1 MPSMNDVLGVIM
13 GGGRGSRLHPL
24 TKMRS
29 KPAVP
34 IAGKYRL
41 IDIPISNCINSG
53 IYRVAILTQFN
64 SVSLHRHI
72 SQAYNFDA
80 FHTGWVQIWAAEQ
93 TPQSA
98 DWYQGTADAVR
109 KQLFEI
115 QATGAEYVL
124 ILAGDH
130 LYRMDYTGMAEHHW
144 EKNADITVAVQPV
157 ARSEAS
163 RFGILKV
170 ETDGQISAFVEKPK
184 DPEIQKRFVSRDDP
198 ERPFLGSMGIY
209 MFKTKVLNDLL
220 NYHLRQD
227 DFGGDII
234 PQAIQSHEV
243 YGFDFDGYWEDIGT
257 IRSFYETNLK
267 LTSSNPP
274 FNFYD
279 PKAPIYTHARFLPG
293 STVEDSELK
302 DVLIAEGCRIRKAEI
317 THSIVGI
324 RSQIAEG
331 TVIKDSIVMGADYYP
346 DEKQRGDIP
355 IGIGANCHIE
365 SAILDKNVRMGEG
378 VVIKPFPDSRDIDHE
393 LYFVRDG
400 IVVIAKDTVIPAGT
414 RIAPHS

>member
-1 MPSMNDVLGVIM
+1 MNDVLGVIM
-13 GGGRGSRLHPL
+13 GGGRGARLHPL
-24 TKMRS
+24 TQMRS

-53 IYRVAILTQFN
+53 IFRVAILTQFN

-72 SQAYNFDA
+72 TQAYNFDV

-93 TPQSA
+93 TPQNPN
-98 DWYQGTADAVR
+98 WYQGTADAVR
-109 KQLFEI
+109 QQLFEI
-115 QATGAEYVL
+115 QATEAEYIM

-130 LYRMDYTGMAEHHW
+130 LYRMDYREMAKFHW
-144 EKNADITVAVQPV
+144 KKNADITVAVQPV
-157 ARSEAS
+157 ARSEAF
-163 RFGILKV
+163 RFGLLKV
-170 ETDGQISAFVEKPK
+170 EKDGHITSFTEKPK
-184 DPEIQKRFVSRDDP
+184 DPEVQDKFISRADQ

-220 NYHLRQD
+220 NYHLKSD

-243 YGFDFDGYWEDIGT
+243 YGFDYDGYWEDIGT

-267 LTSSNPP
+267 LTNSKPP

-279 PKAPIYTHARFLPG
+279 EKAPIYTHARFLPG
-293 STVEDSELK
+293 SVVEDSKLQG
-302 DVLIAEGCRIRKAEI
+302 VLLAEGCRIQKADI
-317 THSIVGI
+317 TRSIIGI

-331 TVIKDSIVMGADYYP
+331 TVIKDSIVMGADYY
-346 DEKQRGDIP
+346 DSKKQRGNLR
-355 IGIGANCHIE
+355 IGIGKNCHIE
-365 SAILDKNVRMGEG
+365 SAILDKNARVGDN
-378 VVIKPFPDSRDIDHE
+378 VTILPFSRDHDDVDHD
-393 LYFVRDG
+393 LYYVRDG
-400 IVVIAKDTVIPAGT
+400 IVVIAKDTEIPAGT
-414 RIAPHS
+414 RISPE

>member
-1 MPSMNDVLGVIM
+1 MNDVLGVIM

-24 TKMRS
+24 TQLRS

-53 IYRVAILTQFN
+53 IFRVAILTQFN

-72 SQAYNFDA
+72 TQAYNFDV

-93 TPQSA
+93 TPHST

-109 KQLFEI
+109 QQLFEI
-115 QATGAEYVL
+115 QATSAEYVM

-130 LYRMDYTGMAEHHW
+130 LYRMDYREMAKYHW
-144 EKNADITVAVQPV
+144 KKKADITVAVQPV
-157 ARSEAS
+157 ARSEAF
-163 RFGILKV
+163 RFGLLKV
-170 ETDGQISAFVEKPK
+170 EGDGHITSFIEKPK
-184 DPEIQKRFVSRDDP
+184 DPAAQDKFVSRDDP

-220 NYHLRQD
+220 NYHLRSD

-243 YGFDFDGYWEDIGT
+243 YGYDYDGYWEDIGT

-267 LTSSNPP
+267 LTNSNSP

-279 PKAPIYTHARFLPG
+279 AKAPIYTHARFLPG
-293 STVEDSELK
+293 SIVEDSELR
-302 DVLIAEGCRIRKAEI
+302 DVLLAEGCRIQKAKI
-317 THSIVGI
+317 SHSIIGI
-324 RSQIAEG
+324 RSQVAEE
-331 TVIKDSIVMGADYYP
+331 TVIKDSIVMGADYY
-346 DEKQRGDIP
+346 DTKKQRGNLP
-355 IGIGANCHIE
+355 IGIGRNCHIE
-365 SAILDKNVRMGEG
+365 SAILDKNARIGNNVT
-378 VVIKPFPDSRDIDHE
+378 ILPFPREHEDVDHD
-393 LYFVRDG
+393 LYYVRDG
-400 IVVIAKDTVIPAGT
+400 IVVIAKDTEIPGGT
-414 RIAPHS
+414 RISPE

>member
-24 TKMRS
+24 TQLRS

-53 IYRVAILTQFN
+53 IFRVAILTQFN

-72 SQAYNFDA
+72 TQAYNFDV

-93 TPQSA
+93 TPHST

-109 KQLFEI
+109 QQLFEI
-115 QATGAEYVL
+115 QATGAEYVM

-130 LYRMDYTGMAEHHW
+130 LYRMDYREMAKYHW
-144 EKNADITVAVQPV
+144 KKKADITVAVQPV
-157 ARSEAS
+157 ARSEAF
-163 RFGILKV
+163 RFGLLKV
-170 ETDGQISAFVEKPK
+170 EGDGHITSFIEKPK
-184 DPEIQKRFVSRDDP
+184 DPAAQDKFVSRDDP

-220 NYHLRQD
+220 NYHLRSD

-243 YGFDFDGYWEDIGT
+243 YGYDYDGYWEDIGT

-267 LTSSNPP
+267 LTNSNSP

-279 PKAPIYTHARFLPG
+279 AKAPIYTHARFLPG
-293 STVEDSELK
+293 SIVEDSELR
-302 DVLIAEGCRIRKAEI
+302 DVLLAEGCRIQKAKI
-317 THSIVGI
+317 SHSIIGI
-324 RSQIAEG
+324 RSQVAEE
-331 TVIKDSIVMGADYYP
+331 TVIKNSIVMGADYY
-346 DEKQRGDIP
+346 DTKKQRGNLP
-355 IGIGANCHIE
+355 IGIGRNCHIE
-365 SAILDKNVRMGEG
+365 SAILDKNARIGNNVT
-378 VVIKPFPDSRDIDHE
+378 ILPFPREHEDVDHD
-393 LYFVRDG
+393 LYYVRDG
-400 IVVIAKDTVIPAGT
+400 IVVIAKDTEIPAGT
-414 RIAPHS
+414 RISPE